1 MKLKKT
7 LALIMTAAMTIG
19 TMAGCSQSTLNY
31 SKELANTAK
40 WGAVT
45 SSLEG
50 KVNVDALGQKEEV
63 TFTAT
68 GYSTKE
74 QAYLDMKFNNTS
86 GKVKIPEMKI
96 YVDGMTTY
104 INKSFYEGLY
114 AITGETNASGLA
126 NIKEEYIAIESSKTK
141 GTGMDLDKIKALITK
156 PDAVVELGKMFFG
169 ENTDLDLPFVQNGR
183 EYTINLDS
191 NQTVD
196 LAAKAVKAYINNLD
210 NLNNTFGLG
219 IKTED
224 VAAIKASVNDAE
236 FNKGIAEAKT
246 SLAGSTISSK
256 ETFTDN
262 SYNADVNVNLQ
273 IKDFGKVS
281 MAVKATSTKSEV
293 KAITFPTSKIK
304 LSPEEYFKLAAPK
317 TQTTTAIA
325 ATKNIVAK

>member
-7 LALIMTAAMTIG
+7 LALIMTAALTIG

-31 SKELANTAK
+31 SKELSNTAK

-74 QAYLDMKFNNTS
+74 QAYLDMKFSNTS

-114 AITGETNASGLA
+114 TMTGQANPTGLA
-126 NIKEEYIAIESSKTK
+126 NIKEEFIALENPTAK
-141 GTGMDLDKIKALITK
+141 GMDINKIKALASQ
-156 PDAVVELGKMFFG
+156 PDAMVQLGKMFFG
-169 ENTDLDLPFVQNGR
+169 ENSGLDLPFVQNGR
-183 EYTINLDS
+183 EYTLKLDA
-191 NQTVD
+191 NQSVD
-196 LAAKAVKAYINNLD
+196 LGAKAIKAYVNNME

-219 IKTED
+219 LKSENI
-224 VAAIKASVNDAE
+224 APIKAAVNDAK
-236 FNKGIAEAKT
+236 FDQALPDIKAK
-246 SLAGSTISSK
+246 LAGSTINSK
-256 ETFTDN
+256 EVFTDN

-273 IKDFGKVS
+273 VKDFGTVS
-281 MAVKATSTKSEV
+281 IVVKATSTKSEV
-293 KAITFPTSKIK
+293 KAVTFPTSKIK
-304 LSPEEYFKLAAPK
+304 LSPEEFVKLTTPA

-325 ATKNIVAK
+325 ATKNVVAK